1 MSGTRALWIEG
12 PVGKLEAALR
22 VAETPRAA
30 AVLAHPH
37 PLYGGTLHNPVI
49 FHADRELNRRGVTTL
64 RFNFRGVEGSDGFHD
79 DGRGEI
85 GDVAAAAAWLGGL
98 APGRPLILI
107 GYSFGS
113 RCAIAHAIADPL
125 VGGVVAIGL
134 PVRIWSFPDVPSLGR
149 PFSVV
154 QGTDDEFGSIGEVEA
169 VIATASPKGKLHTIP
184 GATHLFPGRAPEA
197 GSLVADAVDEMLQG
211 VAAES

>member
-1 MSGTRALWIEG
+1 MRS
-12 PVGKLEAALR
+12 P
-22 VAETPRAA
+22 TPWSA
-30 AVLAHPH
+30 
-37 PLYGGTLHNPVI
+37 
-49 FHADRELNRRGVTTL
+49 
-64 RFNFRGVEGSDGFHD
+64 
-79 DGRGEI
+79 
-85 GDVAAAAAWLGGL
+85 
-98 APGRPLILI
+98 
-107 GYSFGS
+107 
-113 RCAIAHAIADPL
+113 
-125 VGGVVAIGL
+125 
-134 PVRIWSFPDVPSLGR
+134 VRIWSFPDVPSLGR